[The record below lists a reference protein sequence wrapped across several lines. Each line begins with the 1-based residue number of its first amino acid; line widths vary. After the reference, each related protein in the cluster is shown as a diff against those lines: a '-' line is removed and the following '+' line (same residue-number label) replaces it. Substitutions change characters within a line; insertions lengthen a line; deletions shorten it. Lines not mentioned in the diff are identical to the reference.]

1 MAPPTPSNPLS
12 SLLPIALVA
21 TLPRASLMGLSIS
34 QESASIALHAHGH
47 SHKWLS
53 SHLILTAFLH
63 HGQKS
68 ALPTLSPSR
77 ACREDQPGW
86 AGLQG
91 KTCTSTSCRS
101 RSAGMGSCLPVL
113 SLQSRKVT
121 VSALTEVHWIWQIE
135 GIVQHGCT
143 SASLAHDPQWPL
155 PWTVVIG
162 VD

>member
-1 MAPPTPSNPLS
+1 MCVLWRLGSDWSPKGCSFLAPPTPSNPLS

-21 TLPRASLMGLSIS
+21 TPPRASLMGLSIS

-91 KTCTSTSCRS
+91 EDLHINK
-101 RSAGMGSCLPVL
+101 LPVSFCGLGKL
-113 SLQSRKVT
+113 SPRPL
-121 VSALTEVHWIWQIE
+121 LTEQE
-135 GIVQHGCT
+135 GNCLCSH
-143 SASLAHDPQWPL
+143 
-155 PWTVVIG
+155 
-162 VD
+162 